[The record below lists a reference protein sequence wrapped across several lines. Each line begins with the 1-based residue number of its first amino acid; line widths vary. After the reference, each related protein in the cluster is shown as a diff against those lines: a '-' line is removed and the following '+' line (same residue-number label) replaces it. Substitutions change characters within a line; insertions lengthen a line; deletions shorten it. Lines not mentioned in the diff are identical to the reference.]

1 MTKRK
6 SIRRKSIR
14 RNSRAKASTSRDY
27 RAGMAHL
34 SHAKQISPRRVRYYA
49 DEIRQDVV
57 VSTADVARLGAMIAK
72 GEPDAYSL
80 WCAETPSR

>member
-1 MTKRK
+1 MTKRT
-6 SIRRKSIR
+6 SRRKAVR
-14 RNSRAKASTSRDY
+14 RNSRAKSSASRDY
-27 RAGMAHL
+27 KVGMAHL

-49 DEIRQDVV
+49 DEIGQDVV

>member
-1 MTKRK
+1 MTKRT
-6 SIRRKSIR
+6 SRRKSIR

-34 SHAKQISPRRVRYYA
+34 NRSKQISPRRVRYYA
-49 DEIRQDVV
+49 DEIGQDVV